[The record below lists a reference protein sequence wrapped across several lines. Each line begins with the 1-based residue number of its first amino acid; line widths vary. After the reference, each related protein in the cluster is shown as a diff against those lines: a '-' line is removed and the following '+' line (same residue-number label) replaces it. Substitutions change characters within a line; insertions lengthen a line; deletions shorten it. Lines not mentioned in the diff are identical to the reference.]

1 MTNTAASNPLFHT
14 SSGALCHTCRH
25 AHIPMSICAHTNIH
39 HTCRMHNRTQSLRAM
54 LHSSNRPANLSQ
66 GVSACNCVRVWMWM
80 CVRSGNVT
88 ERRGASWREQK
99 SEQRERE
106 EGGRLTDQ
114 ERGMERGK
122 TREVEREHGWKHTEA
137 ENRGEVSD
145 DMVR

>member
-25 AHIPMSICAHTNIH
+25 AHIPMSMCAHTNIH

-106 EGGRLTDQ
+106 RRGEADRPGERDGERKNQRGRKRTW
-114 ERGMERGK
+114 MK
-122 TREVEREHGWKHTEA
+122 THWGWKQ
-137 ENRGEVSD
+137 RRS
-145 DMVR
+145 VRWHG